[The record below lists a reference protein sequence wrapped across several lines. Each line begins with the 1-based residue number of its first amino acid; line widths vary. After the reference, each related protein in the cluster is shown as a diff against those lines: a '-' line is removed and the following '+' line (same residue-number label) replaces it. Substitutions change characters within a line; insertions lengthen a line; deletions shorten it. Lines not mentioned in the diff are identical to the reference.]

1 MRSDAPGGGA
11 LKLRHYFE
19 HVLSSEL
26 AEHACL
32 YMPED
37 TAWSA
42 ANPWS
47 AYRSRV
53 SRSIDWESVAVRV
66 ISGWGWDRFIPARYH
81 EAPPFRVIYLVQSFD
96 RARKDPADTR
106 GFGCDG
112 ALAV

>member
-66 ISGWGWDRFIPARYH
+66 ISGWGWARFIPARYH

-112 ALAV
+112 VLAV